1 MSTAQSD
8 DLGHFSVLS
17 GLSRED
23 LEALRR
29 SGREV
34 EVAAGTVVLREGAP
48 AEALYLVLEGRLEVR
63 KGSADGES
71 VVGAIGP
78 GEVFGEMALLAGRPR
93 FAGVRAVTRCR
104 LLEVGRDAMERL
116 LARPP
121 ALRALLRTT
130 VERLQLIEAAL
141 KQREKLAAL
150 GELTAGLLH
159 NLNNPAGALRRS
171 TAQLQGLL
179 DALPDPAALSGGTRP
194 GEAPSDPV
202 ARAERE
208 EDVEA
213 WLDDRGVPRAWEFAP
228 ELVSQGWDTP
238 QLDELARNLPDGQA
252 ALVAP
257 WLSVGSTARQL
268 TGQAG
273 VAAARISEIVAAVLR
288 YSRHDRAPVD
298 EIDVHEG
305 LDSTLVM
312 LDADRRVTVTRD
324 YDPRL
329 PPIEAYPGQLHQVW
343 TNLIT
348 NALEAME
355 ENVGG
360 KELLVRTRRQDDR
373 VVVEVVDNGPGF
385 SDEAAARLFE
395 PFYTTKP
402 PGRGTG
408 LGLHTVWTAVVGQHG
423 GVVEA
428 DGHPGRACFRV
439 VLPRRLPATRPGPT
453 EAGTGRR

>member
-1 MSTAQSD
+1 MISAQSV
-8 DLGHFSVLS
+8 DLGHFSILS
-17 GLSRED
+17 GLSRQD

-48 AEALYLVLEGRLEVR
+48 AEALYLVLDGRLEVR
-63 KGSADGES
+63 KGGADGES

-93 FAGVRAVTRCR
+93 FASVRAMTRCR
-104 LLEVGRDAMERL
+104 LLEVEAEALEQL

-121 ALRALLRTT
+121 VLRALLRTT
-130 VERLQLIEAAL
+130 VERLQLTEAAL

-171 TAQLQGLL
+171 VAQLQGLL
-179 DALPDPAALSGGTRP
+179 DALPEPAALSGATRS
-194 GEAPSDPV
+194 GEAPADPV
-202 ARAERE
+202 ARADRE
-208 EDVEA
+208 EEVEA

-238 QLDELARNLPDGQA
+238 RLDELARNLPDGQA

-257 WLSVGSTARQL
+257 WLSVGPAARHL
-268 TGQAG
+268 TGQAD
-273 VAAARISEIVAAVLR
+273 VAAARISEVVAAVLR
-288 YSRHDRAPVD
+288 YSRRDRAPID

-324 YDPRL
+324 YDPTL
-329 PPIEAYPGQLHQVW
+329 PRIEAYPGQLHQVW
-343 TNLIT
+343 TNLFT
-348 NALEAME
+348 NALEAMA
-355 ENVGG
+355 ENIGG
-360 KELLVRTRRQDDR
+360 KELLVRTRRRDDAAA
-373 VVVEVVDNGPGF
+373 VEIVDNGPGF

-408 LGLHTVWTAVVGQHG
+408 LGLHTVWTTVVGQHG

-428 DGHPGRACFRV
+428 DGHPGRTCFRV
-439 VLPRRLPATRPGPT
+439 VLPRRLPADPPGPGV
-453 EAGTGRR
+453 AGPGDG